1 MLHRLRTYCHTVVV
15 GFLATLTGCCRAD
28 AQPSP
33 TSDKLNP
40 SVCEEYIQTYHK
52 MAIRQ
57 QQRHKIPA
65 SIILA
70 QGLLESGAGQ
80 SYLALAGNNHFGIK
94 CKDWKG
100 PCIRKDDDL
109 KQEPFRKYVRA
120 EESFEDHSRFL
131 TERDHYKPLFKL
143 KPTDYKAW
151 AHGLKKCGYATD
163 PQYAGKLIG
172 LIEKY
177 KLHSFDTV
185 KETKPQATPKQSKAR
200 HANKP
205 AASKAPDTKKK
216 GTPAKASAATKKPAT
231 ATATKKTVQNATK
244 QTSTSKKQHKL

>member
-1 MLHRLRTYCHTVVV
+1 M
-15 GFLATLTGCCRAD
+15 RA
-28 AQPSP
+28 A
-33 TSDKLNP
+33 
-40 SVCEEYIQTYHK
+40 
-52 MAIRQ
+52 
-57 QQRHKIPA
+57 
-65 SIILA
+65 
-70 QGLLESGAGQ
+70 
-80 SYLALAGNNHFGIK
+80 
-94 CKDWKG
+94 
-100 PCIRKDDDL
+100 
-109 KQEPFRKYVRA
+109 
-120 EESFEDHSRFL
+120 ESFEDHSRFL
-131 TERDHYKPLFKL
+131 TARDHYKPLFKL

-216 GTPAKASAATKKPAT
+216 GTPATKKPAT